1 MKSDVTTVPALV
13 FIREITLRDAPAAAA
28 LSGELG
34 YPASIEA
41 MEERIRKLAA
51 LENHA
56 VFVAC
61 QPSEAVV
68 GPEKVVGWIDVS
80 ITHHLQA
87 DPCGEIG
94 GLVVSSEVRSA
105 GIGRR
110 LVAQAE
116 RWVADRGMTRMIVR
130 SRVSREAAHRFYER
144 ERYSRTKTSAV
155 FSKELA

>member
-1 MKSDVTTVPALV
+1 MTDHPGCDGVAGGALL
-13 FIREITLRDAPAAAA
+13 IREISVRDAAAA
-28 LSGELG
+28 AELSGELG
-34 YPASIEA
+34 YPATVEA
-41 MEERIRKLAA
+41 MEQRIRNLSSLKD
-51 LENHA
+51 HA

-61 QPSEAVV
+61 L
-68 GPEKVVGWIDVS
+68 PEDRVVGWIDVS

-87 DPCGEIG
+87 ETCGEIG
-94 GLVVSSEVRSA
+94 GLVVSSAVRSS

-116 RWVADRGMTRMIVR
+116 RWAAERGVKRMMVR

-155 FSKELA
+155 FSKELV